1 MKKEE
6 HQRRIA
12 IMIADRVR
20 EALRDC
26 DELSELLEEARDDG
40 YDVLLSIISGIIV
53 RRRGADS
60 AKEDDQPLPIN
71 FEFTDADKEFLQ
83 SIGIQVPVENV

>member
-53 RRRGADS
+53 RRRDGDAAKDS
-60 AKEDDQPLPIN
+60 EQPLPIT
-71 FEFTDADKEFLQ
+71 FEFTDSDKEFLQ
-83 SIGIQVPVENV
+83 SIGIQVPVENA

>member
-53 RRRGADS
+53 RRREGVA
-60 AKEDDQPLPIN
+60 AKDDDHPLPVT